1 MTAPTSSVACSI
13 VARGS
18 SRCCCC
24 SRSRRRR
31 AVFHQIKRSLQI
43 NEETHTQTQKAKVKR
58 EHKIRAIDITSTR
71 KHPPSMSISSHSSM
85 HLSAS
90 FFDLKSISPVLLFLK
105 NRVLD
110 FGLMFWHMDVKSSSS
125 NCSGRFEMRTVCVET
140 FIMDAF

>member
-1 MTAPTSSVACSI
+1 
-13 VARGS
+13 
-18 SRCCCC
+18 
-24 SRSRRRR
+24 
-31 AVFHQIKRSLQI
+31 
-43 NEETHTQTQKAKVKR
+43 
-58 EHKIRAIDITSTR
+58 
-71 KHPPSMSISSHSSM
+71 M

-140 FIMDAF
+140 FIVDTFLVKNTHLKWFFTFLL